1 MLNIFEIYRQFF
13 VGASR
18 AFNFPSSKASPS
30 SRAFGVAD
38 GVGGWADSGQGN
50 SVKREGFDIEAL
62 MLVMQQE
69 TPIKPI
75 KSGLGNSDRT
85 CNYSSW

>member
-1 MLNIFEIYRQFF
+1 MLNIFEIYRQFL

-50 SVKREGFDIEAL
+50 SVNREGFDIEAL
-62 MLVMQQE
+62 MLVVQQE

-75 KSGLGNSDRT
+75 KSGLGNK
-85 CNYSSW
+85 